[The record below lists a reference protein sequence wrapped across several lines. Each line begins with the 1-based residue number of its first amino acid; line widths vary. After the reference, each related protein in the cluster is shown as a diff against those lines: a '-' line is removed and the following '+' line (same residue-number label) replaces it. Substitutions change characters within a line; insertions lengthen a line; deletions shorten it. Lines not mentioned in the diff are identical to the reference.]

1 VDAIST
7 GRGVSSSD
15 RPRLLDP
22 KALEM
27 PNPLAYLTY
36 VLLTSFTP
44 GPNNIMAM
52 SNASRVG
59 FRRSLKFN
67 AGVFAGFF
75 AVTGLA
81 CAFSLTLQSVMPG
94 IKPVMTVIGAAYIL
108 WLAWKT
114 AFPRSHA
121 DGAVPGSG
129 TFVSGML
136 LQFVNP
142 KALLYGLT
150 VASTF
155 LVPYYHSPVVLGAF
169 CLFMAGVSF
178 VSTSSWALFGS
189 VFERFLAGN
198 AKTVGFVMAALLVYC
213 AVSLFL

>member
-1 VDAIST
+1 
-7 GRGVSSSD
+7 
-15 RPRLLDP
+15 
-22 KALEM
+22 M
-27 PNPLAYLTY
+27 PNPLAYLSY

-59 FRRSLKFN
+59 FRRSLRFN

-75 AVTGLA
+75 CVTALA
-81 CAFSLTLQSVMPG
+81 CAFSLTLYRVLPG

-114 AFPRSHA
+114 ATAKPHA
-121 DGAVPGSG
+121 DDTDAVAG
-129 TFVSGML
+129 TFVSGLL

-155 LVPYYHSPVVLGAF
+155 LVPYYKSPAVLGAF

-189 VFERFLAGN
+189 VFERFLSGN
-198 AKTVGFVMAALLVYC
+198 SRVVGLVMAALLVYC